1 MEAARALFIWKAVSG
16 DSTAMRT
23 GAERIGTG
31 RTGSEGTGTE
41 PIKIERTGIERTGI
55 GGIWNDGTWAIGTSR
70 PASATMVEGLRASRA
85 NGTSKVTPAETLN
98 LSQCGNWRSRNVA
111 MGQCRHSRDFQ
122 RCLLCPQS
130 RPSRCGQQ
138 TPLRA
143 NNCRTHPQ
151 QKAGGLSPSTTRSQT
166 RRSGRDTVFTMQ
178 RA

>member
-111 MGQCRHSRDFQ
+111 MGQERPICDSRAMSASPPIAPE
-122 RCLLCPQS
+122 LLHY
-130 RPSRCGQQ
+130 
-138 TPLRA
+138 A
-143 NNCRTHPQ
+143 
-151 QKAGGLSPSTTRSQT
+151 K
-166 RRSGRDTVFTMQ
+166 
-178 RA
+178 

>member
-98 LSQCGNWRSRNVA
+98 LSQCLTAIDKRGYKV
-111 MGQCRHSRDFQ
+111 GK
-122 RCLLCPQS
+122 LLPVFFRLPDIAIRKRLQLT
-130 RPSRCGQQ
+130 RPR
-138 TPLRA
+138 
-143 NNCRTHPQ
+143 
-151 QKAGGLSPSTTRSQT
+151 K
-166 RRSGRDTVFTMQ
+166 RRSP
-178 RA
+178 